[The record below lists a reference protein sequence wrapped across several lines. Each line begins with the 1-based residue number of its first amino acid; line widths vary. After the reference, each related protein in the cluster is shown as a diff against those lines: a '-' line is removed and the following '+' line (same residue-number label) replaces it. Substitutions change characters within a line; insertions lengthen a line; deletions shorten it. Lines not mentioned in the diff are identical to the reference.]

1 MAKVRK
7 RTWRSGGE
15 TKSAWI
21 VDYFDRDRV
30 RRQKTFPHKK
40 AADAYLLQ
48 VGHEVKEGTHIAPAA
63 SITVADAAKL
73 WLTACELH
81 GLEPGTLK
89 QYRGHVQH
97 HIAPLLGMAKLAD
110 LSTPRVQRFADA
122 LVGRPMASDPAATI
136 SRSMAQKVLTS
147 VKSILKEAQRQG
159 QLSKDPAR
167 PVSIRASKR
176 GTRKIEAGRDFPSK
190 AEVNAILVNATG
202 RLRPLIVTA
211 IFTGMRASELRG
223 LRWADVDLDAKVI
236 HVRQRADAWGTMGPP
251 KSETGERDIPLTPMV
266 VNALREW
273 RIGCP
278 KGALDLVFP
287 TATGRPQPHS
297 TIANRGWYPLLRKA
311 GIVDAAGKAKYGFH
325 CLRHFFASMMIESG
339 MPIKRL
345 QAMLGHATMAMT
357 TDVYGHLFPD
367 PEGDQQRMAA
377 AEQALVSARPASV
390 WSR

>member
-21 VDYFDRDRV
+21 VDYFDQDRR
-30 RRQKTFPHKK
+30 RRQRTFQHKK
-40 AADAYLLQ
+40 AANAYLLQ
-48 VGHEVKEGTHIAPAA
+48 VGHEIKEGTHIAPAA
-63 SITVADAAKL
+63 SITVAAAAEL
-73 WLTACELH
+73 WLKAGKLH

-89 QYRGHVQH
+89 MYRAHVQH
-97 HIAPLLGMAKLAD
+97 HIAPLLGMVKLAD

-122 LVGRPMASDPAATI
+122 LIGRPMASDSNKRL
-136 SRSMAQKVLTS
+136 SRSTARKVLS
-147 VKSILKEAQRQG
+147 SLKSILREAQRQG
-159 QLSKDPAR
+159 QLAKAPAA
-167 PVSIRASKR
+167 PISIRVPKR
-176 GTRKIEAGRDFPSK
+176 GSLKIDAGRDFPNK
-190 AEVNAILVNATG
+190 DEANTILATATG
-202 RLRPLIVTA
+202 RLRPLVVTA
-211 IFTGMRASELRG
+211 IFTGMRSSELRG

-251 KSETGERDIPLTPMV
+251 KSETGERVIPLTPMV

-273 RIGCP
+273 RLACP

-311 GIVDAAGKAKYGFH
+311 GIVDAAGKARYGFH
-325 CLRHFFASMMIESG
+325 CCRHFFASWMIEAG
-339 MPIKRL
+339 TPIKRL
-345 QAMLGHATMAMT
+345 QAMLGHSTMSMT
-357 TDVYGHLFPD
+357 TDTYGHLFPD

-377 AEQALVSARPASV
+377 AEQALLQSAK
-390 WSR
+390 